1 MGKKRLTLQHDY
13 PTPPEAVW
21 QLAIDF
27 DAFAKA
33 MEGVATF
40 RNMPTGALEQGMV
53 IDAEVSLLGKLP
65 WQPHHMEI
73 EVCDHEAMIFQSR
86 ERGPGIKSW
95 DHHLQVTATDTGSRL
110 TDTVEIEAERSW
122 LTPIY
127 ALWARFV
134 YTRRHAPRLAMLT
147 QLQEA

>member
-1 MGKKRLTLQHDY
+1 MARIVLSHDY
-13 PTPPEAVW
+13 PAPPQAVW

-33 MEGVATF
+33 MQGVATL
-40 RNMPTGALEQGMV
+40 RNLPTGRLQQGMV

-73 EVCDHEAMIFQSR
+73 EVCDHQAMTFQSR
-86 ERGPGIKSW
+86 ERGPGIKRW
-95 DHHLQVTATDTGSRL
+95 DHHLKVTKTNTGCRL

-134 YTRRHAPRLAMLT
+134 YTRRHAPRMEMLN

>member
-1 MGKKRLTLQHDY
+1 MSKKRLTLHHDY
-13 PTPPEAVW
+13 PAPPEAVW

-27 DAFAKA
+27 DAFAEA
-33 MEGVATF
+33 MKGVATF
-40 RNMPTGALEQGMV
+40 RNMPSGLLQQGMV
-53 IDAEVSLLGKLP
+53 IDAEVSLFGKLP

-73 EVCDHEAMIFQSR
+73 ELCDHEAMMFQSR

-95 DHHLQVTATDTGSRL
+95 DHHLQVTETETGSRL

-127 ALWARFV
+127 ARWAHLV

-147 QLQEA
+147 QMQEA